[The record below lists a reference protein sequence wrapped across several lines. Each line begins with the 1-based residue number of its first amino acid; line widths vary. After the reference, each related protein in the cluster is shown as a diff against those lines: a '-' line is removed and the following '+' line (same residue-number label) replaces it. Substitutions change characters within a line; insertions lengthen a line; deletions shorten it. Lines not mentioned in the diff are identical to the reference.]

1 MNQGFNTTVACRLCG
16 TATLM
21 LGTQLCDRCHELETR
36 IQRDPELALKILLEA
51 GALPAYSSTHTGRLS
66 GKVEHRSNTPK
77 SKGF

>member
-1 MNQGFNTTVACRLCG
+1 MHQGNNTTVACRLCG

-21 LGTQLCDRCHELETR
+21 LGTKLCDRCYELETR
-36 IQRDPELALKILLEA
+36 IQRDPELALKILVQA
-51 GALPAYSSTHTGRLS
+51 GAIPSLSATHTGRLS